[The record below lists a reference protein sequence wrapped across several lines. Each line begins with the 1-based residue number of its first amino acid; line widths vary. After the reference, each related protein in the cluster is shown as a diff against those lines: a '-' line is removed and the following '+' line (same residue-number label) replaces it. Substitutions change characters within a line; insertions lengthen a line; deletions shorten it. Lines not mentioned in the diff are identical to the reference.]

1 MKVVNPNNTTHD
13 IQLISRVYPVGAL
26 ELLLYNESTQI
37 ETSNPIFEIGISF
50 TNNYQILDG
59 YMFLKFDFVFEEGD
73 KYQMKILENSS
84 VIYRGKLIATKEE
97 TQTYLND
104 NNEYY
109 YE

>member
-13 IQLISRVYPVGAL
+13 IKLISRVYPVEAL
-26 ELLLYNESTQI
+26 DLLLYNESTQS
-37 ETSNPIFEIGISF
+37 ETSVPSAYIVQNG
-50 TNNYQILDG
+50 
-59 YMFLKFDFVFEEGD
+59 FLNLNFDFTFVEGD
-73 KYQMKILENSS
+73 KFQIKILELTN
-84 VIYRGKLIATKEE
+84 VIYRGKLIATSED